1 MKVTQR
7 IFTLLIV
14 VALTFFHFHSAV
26 AQAKDST
33 KKKDPLFELSFG
45 NTLLFIPDSKINS
58 IHAQTSVVLPT
69 SALLFFAEIRP
80 TKIIRF
86 PIFFNLPTESKQFI
100 VDGQLV
106 NEKAN
111 VTFGGGTEFR
121 VFKVNVNEKTRLDLE
136 IGPLA
141 SFIVDKHSVVRV
153 APIIAARLRLMKG
166 ENFVMYIG
174 GSFSFGIDA
183 AGLLYGTGTMF

>member
-1 MKVTQR
+1 MKMIKR
-7 IFTLLIV
+7 ISPLLIII
-14 VALTFFHFHSAV
+14 AFTFFHFPSAI

-33 KKKDPLFELSFG
+33 GKKDPLFELSFG
-45 NTLLFIPDSKINS
+45 NTLLFIPDSKVNS
-58 IHAQTSVVLPT
+58 IQAQTSVVLPT

-111 VTFGGGTEFR
+111 ITFGGGTEFR
-121 VFKVNVNEKTRLDLE
+121 IFKVNINEKTKLDFE

-141 SFIVDKHSVVRV
+141 SFIVDKHSVVRL
-153 APIIAARLRLMKG
+153 APILAARLRLMKG
-166 ENFVMYIG
+166 ENFVMYVG